1 MHDAEAIRFLTE
13 QRRGVGTRFECDTRV
28 GPIRL
33 TDVMEVTEWRPRRA
47 MGIRHVGV
55 VTGTGRFR
63 LRRLPGGRTRFT
75 WTERLHFPWWLG
87 GPIGATIGANLVLAP
102 IWRRNLANLRRRF
115 GCFGCREPSG

>member
-55 VTGTGRFR
+55 VTGAGRFR

-87 GPIGATIGANLVLAP
+87 GPIGANLVLAV
-102 IWRRNLANLRRRF
+102 IWRRNLANLRHR
-115 GCFGCREPSG
+115 FGCREPSG